1 MKRKIVVAVLTGLLS
16 SGLAAGSAVAAEQHP
31 PKFGV
36 KSTQC
41 GSGANQPNC
50 PGSH

>member
-1 MKRKIVVAVLTGLLS
+1 MRRKIVVAVLTGLLS

-36 KSTQC
+36 KSPQC
-41 GSGANQPNC
+41 SSEANQPHC

>member
-1 MKRKIVVAVLTGLLS
+1 MRRKIVVAVLTGLLS
-16 SGLAAGSAVAAEQHP
+16 SGLAAGSAAAAEQHP

-36 KSTQC
+36 KSNQC
-41 GSGANQPNC
+41 QSDANQPHC

>member
-1 MKRKIVVAVLTGLLS
+1 MKRKL
-16 SGLAAGSAVAAEQHP
+16 LAAVFAVTVTYVGASPAFAAEQHP

-36 KSTQC
+36 HSTNCQ
-41 GSGANQPNC
+41 ADPNQPHC